1 MIAWFSA
8 WFAKWTSQIVVAA
21 IILLAAATLAF
32 GAARAL
38 RDTISDA
45 VATAEK
51 SRDAY
56 WSQQIAEAN
65 EAAAKNIIEQMK
77 ASRPHR
83 KSPAEINRLNNK
95 VLELEDANAAL
106 SDTPA
111 VASMSIAHGCSTTSS
126 SEGKPIL
133 RTEFVRGKCRLRR
146 ASHAI
151 RLSLCLIAHCRQKS

>member
-1 MIAWFSA
+1 MIAALSA
-8 WFAKWTSQIVVAA
+8 WFGKWTSQIVVAT

-51 SRDAY
+51 ARDAY

-77 ASRPHR
+77 ASQAAQE
-83 KSPAEINRLNNK
+83 KAQAEIYRLNNK
-95 VLELEDANAAL
+95 VFELEDANAAL
-106 SDTPA
+106 SDTPGSGID
-111 VASMSIAHGCSTTSS
+111 VDRSRLLNNQFLG
-126 SEGKPIL
+126 GKANPPY
-133 RTEFVRGKCRLRR
+133 
-146 ASHAI
+146 
-151 RLSLCLIAHCRQKS
+151 

>member
-1 MIAWFSA
+1 MIAALSA

-51 SRDAY
+51 ARDAD
-56 WSQQIAEAN
+56 WSRQIAEAN

-77 ASRPHR
+77 ASQAAQE
-83 KSPAEINRLNNK
+83 KAQAEINRLNNK

-106 SDTPA
+106 SDTPGSGID
-111 VASMSIAHGCSTTSS
+111 VDRSRLLNNQFLG
-126 SEGKPIL
+126 GKANPPY
-133 RTEFVRGKCRLRR
+133 
-146 ASHAI
+146 
-151 RLSLCLIAHCRQKS
+151 

>member
-1 MIAWFSA
+1 MIAALSA
-8 WFAKWTSQIVVAA
+8 WFAKRTSQIVVAA

-51 SRDAY
+51 ARDAD
-56 WSQQIAEAN
+56 WSRQIAEAN

-77 ASRPHR
+77 ASQAAQE
-83 KSPAEINRLNNK
+83 KAQAEVNRLNNK

-106 SDTPA
+106 SDTPGSGID
-111 VASMSIAHGCSTTSS
+111 VDRSRLLNNQFLG
-126 SEGKPIL
+126 GKANPPY
-133 RTEFVRGKCRLRR
+133 
-146 ASHAI
+146 
-151 RLSLCLIAHCRQKS
+151 

>member
-77 ASRPHR
+77 ASQAAQE
-83 KSPAEINRLNNK
+83 KAQAEIYRLNNK
-95 VLELEDANAAL
+95 VFELEDANAAL
-106 SDTPA
+106 SDTPGSGID
-111 VASMSIAHGCSTTSS
+111 VDRSRLLNNQFLG
-126 SEGKPIL
+126 GKANPPY
-133 RTEFVRGKCRLRR
+133 
-146 ASHAI
+146 
-151 RLSLCLIAHCRQKS
+151 

>member
-38 RDTISDA
+38 RDTITDA

-51 SRDAY
+51 ARDAD
-56 WSQQIAEAN
+56 WSRQIAEAN

-77 ASRPHR
+77 ASQAVQE
-83 KSPAEINRLNNK
+83 KAQAEINRLNNK

-106 SDTPA
+106 SDTPGSGID
-111 VASMSIAHGCSTTSS
+111 VDRSRLLNNQFLG
-126 SEGKPIL
+126 GKANPPY
-133 RTEFVRGKCRLRR
+133 
-146 ASHAI
+146 
-151 RLSLCLIAHCRQKS
+151 